1 MKKLLFLLLLI
12 PFLGHAQ
19 MQKIENFIVKE
30 NLSGNGKL
38 AIIAV
43 DSTEKTN
50 ERINGTYKF
59 SINGFTQDL
68 QFHDGIGV
76 PNDKI
81 ESSTF
86 VFFKHKNQD
95 RSKGRLFYIYKSD
108 KGLSAFAI
116 SGLMF
121 LIIPAVILLIAYAFK
136 KLLLTAI
143 VLAVCFFFFN
153 HSQGLNISSIIESI
167 FASLKNLIF

>member
-1 MKKLLFLLLLI
+1 MNKLLFFLLLI
-12 PFLGHAQ
+12 PFLGNAQ
-19 MQKIENFIVKE
+19 TQKIENFVVKE
-30 NLSGNGKL
+30 NLSRNGKL

-43 DSTEKTN
+43 DSMEKTN
-50 ERINGTYKF
+50 ENINGIYKF

-68 QFHDGIGV
+68 KFHDGIAV

-95 RSKGRLFYIYKSD
+95 HSKGRLFYIYKSD
-108 KGLSAFAI
+108 KGLSTFAI

-143 VLAVCFFFFN
+143 VLVIGFFFFN
-153 HSQGLNISSIIESI
+153 HWQGLDVTSIIESI

>member
-1 MKKLLFLLLLI
+1 MKKLLFLFLLLPI
-12 PFLGHAQ
+12 FGMAQ
-19 MQKIENFIVKE
+19 IQKIENFVVKE
-30 NLSGNGKL
+30 NLSRNGKL

-43 DSTEKTN
+43 DSAENTN

-68 QFHDGIGV
+68 QFHQGIAV
-76 PNDKI
+76 PDDRI

-86 VFFKHKNQD
+86 VFFKHKNQGN
-95 RSKGRLFYIYKSD
+95 SKARLFYIYKSD

-121 LIIPAVILLIAYAFK
+121 LVIPAVILLIAYAFK

-143 VLAVCFFFFN
+143 ILAIGFFFFN

-167 FASLKNLIF
+167 FASIKNLII

>member
-1 MKKLLFLLLLI
+1 MKKLLFLLFFI
-12 PFLGHAQ
+12 PILGNAQ
-19 MQKIENFIVKE
+19 IQKIENFVVKE

-50 ERINGTYKF
+50 ENINGTYKF

-76 PNDKI
+76 PDDKI

-86 VFFKHKNQD
+86 VFFKHKNQEK
-95 RSKGRLFYIYKSD
+95 SKGRLFYVYKSE
-108 KGLSAFAI
+108 KGLSTFAI

-121 LIIPAVILLIAYAFK
+121 LIIPGVILLIAYAFK
-136 KLLLTAI
+136 KLLVTAM
-143 VLAVCFFFFN
+143 VLAVAFFFFN